1 MTGDDPTD
9 EALEAARE
17 AKDRFRNQL
26 LGHPDVHGLGVG
38 YRRRAGEKT
47 NEYAVV
53 VHVHSKLPLD
63 DIPETRRLPTQLRF
77 ENDRGSQI
85 IVLVDVQE
93 HLKPTPE
100 SSRVRPVPG
109 GVSVGASGTLGGWV
123 WDTVTNQAVALSNAH
138 VFGTDVGRTVS
149 QPSLEDGGRDNV
161 DSIASVLRSGSFDA
175 AIAVPVSPDV
185 VSKSIMNAGPAV
197 FGVAKPAVGM
207 RVQKT
212 GSVSG
217 LTFGVV
223 DLIDFDSE
231 YFGSHSDLWIDGGGT
246 DFSTGGDSGALYLE
260 SNGDT
265 GGRLLVVG
273 LHWGG
278 SGNDGVGHHIQDVF
292 DDLSL
297 TALPA
302 DDDSGSG

>member
-1 MTGDDPTD
+1 MTGDDATD

-17 AKDRFRNQL
+17 AKDRFRYQL
-26 LGHPDVHGLGVG
+26 LGHPDVQGLGVG

-63 DIPETRRLPTQLRF
+63 DIPEARRLPTELRF
-77 ENDRGSQI
+77 DNDRGSEI
-85 IVLVDVQE
+85 IVPVDVQE

-100 SSRVRPVPG
+100 IGRVRPVPG
-109 GVSVGASGTLGGWV
+109 GVSAGASGTLGGWV
-123 WDTVTNQAVALSNAH
+123 WDTVTNQVVALSNAH
-138 VFGTDVGRTVS
+138 VFGTDVGRIVS
-149 QPSLEDGGRDNV
+149 QPSIEDGGREHV

-175 AIAVPVSPDV
+175 AIAVPVSPSI
-185 VSKSIMNAGPAV
+185 VSRSIVNTGPAV

-212 GSVSG
+212 GSASG

-223 DLIDFDSE
+223 DLIDFDSD
-231 YFGSHSDLWIDGGGT
+231 YFGSHSDLWIDGGGA

-260 SNGDT
+260 SNGDA
-265 GGRLLVVG
+265 GGRLRVVG

-278 SGNDGVGHHIQDVF
+278 SGNDGVGHRIQDVF

-297 TALPA
+297 AELPA
-302 DDDSGSG
+302 DDA